1 MFRALNIRQKLLI
14 ALLFMGIVPLFVA
27 MWISSVD
34 TAKSLEQQGYQQL
47 TSIRELKK
55 RLLDDYFTER
65 FADLAILASATTH
78 LQVHNGRMD
87 LDKVDAD
94 AHAFYT
100 QFKELEEYYD
110 LFLINADGYIF
121 YSVERE
127 PDYQTSL
134 ASGPYANSNLAK
146 LYRKITK
153 SHRSEIVDFASYAP
167 SQNAPAA
174 FIGQPILDKTGT
186 LEMVVVL
193 QLSIDHLNDAMK
205 ERAGLGETGETYLV
219 GPDKL
224 MRSDSYLDPIN
235 RTVLTSF
242 ANPEKGS
249 VDTDAS
255 NAALAGETDTRI
267 VIDYNGNRVLSSF
280 TPIEI
285 KDLTWAMMS
294 EIDEAEAL
302 APVAAMRMDLMMEI
316 IVSAILVVIVAYL
329 LAGSLVRP
337 IREMTDHID
346 ALSDGRGDLS
356 VKLTVRTND
365 EIATLERR
373 LNSFLE
379 KIHGVVSSVAKTT
392 RVIDDATVCV
402 SQSVDKTTAGANRQH
417 EDSHAAKIAIEE
429 LTASVQSIATST
441 SEARVASEHAYR
453 EINEGMA
460 VTDKTVDVI
469 ESLSHEVANAADVIE
484 KLNEQSKSIS
494 TVLEVIQGIAEQTNL
509 LALNAAIEAARAG
522 DAGRGFSVVA
532 DEVRNL
538 AARTQSSTQQIH
550 DIIDE
555 LQHQARHSVTVMN
568 AGKKSADKGVEHVK
582 HTGEYFQR
590 ITDAMSILAEMNI
603 HIAEASERQ
612 ASTAEGIHERV
623 VHMDQIADDTANGT
637 VDARRVNNQLVDLCH
652 QLEGLV
658 NQFKLGAGAAGT
670 TVELQATQRFNGS
683 EKAVS

>member
-14 ALLFMGIVPLFVA
+14 ALLVMGIVPLFVA

-34 TAKSLEQQGYQQL
+34 TAKSLEQQSYQQL

-55 RLLDDYFTER
+55 RLLNDYFTER
-65 FADLAILASATTH
+65 FADLAILASAATH
-78 LQVHNGRMD
+78 LQAHSGHTA
-87 LDKVDAD
+87 LGEVDAD
-94 AHAFYT
+94 AQAFYT

-110 LFLINADGYIF
+110 LFLIDADGDVF
-121 YSVERE
+121 FSVERE
-127 PDYQTSL
+127 PDYQTNL
-134 ASGPYANSNLAK
+134 INGPYSSSNLAS
-146 LYRKITK
+146 LFRKVMN
-153 SHRSEIVDFASYAP
+153 SHQAELVDFEPYAP

-174 FIGQPILDKTGT
+174 FIGQPILGKDGRLKT
-186 LEMVVVL
+186 VVVL
-193 QLSIDHLNDAMK
+193 QLSIDHLNDAMTA
-205 ERAGLGETGETYLV
+205 RAAMGETGETYLV

-235 RTVLTSF
+235 RTVLASF
-242 ANPEKGS
+242 ANPEKGR

-255 NAALAGETDTRI
+255 NAALAGDTATRI

-280 TPIEI
+280 TPIRV
-285 KDLTWAMMS
+285 KDITWAMMS
-294 EIDEAEAL
+294 EVDEKEAL
-302 APVAAMRMDLMMEI
+302 APVAAMRMHLMMV
-316 IVSAILVVIVAYL
+316 IVVASIFVVIVAYL
-329 LAGSLVRP
+329 LAGSLLKP

-346 ALSDGRGDLS
+346 ALADGRGDLS
-356 VKLTVRTND
+356 VKLTVRSND

-373 LNSFLE
+373 LNEFLD
-379 KIHGVVSSVAKTT
+379 KIHTVVSSVAQTT

-402 SQSVDKTTAGANRQH
+402 SKSVEKTTTGADRQH
-417 EDSHAAKIAIEE
+417 EDSRAASLAIEE

-441 SEARVASEHAYR
+441 SEARVASDHAYK

-460 VTDKTVDVI
+460 VTEKTVDVI
-469 ESLSHEVANAADVIE
+469 ESLSQEVADAADVIG
-484 KLNEQSKSIS
+484 KLNDQSKSIS

-550 DIIDE
+550 DIIEE
-555 LQHQARHSVTVMN
+555 LQHQASHSVTVMN

-590 ITDAMSILAEMNI
+590 ITDAMSILAQMNT
-603 HIAEASERQ
+603 HIVSASEQQ
-612 ASTAEGIHERV
+612 ASAAEGIYERI
-623 VHMDQIADDTANGT
+623 VHMDKIADETANGT
-637 VDARRVNNQLVDLCH
+637 VEAKRVNDQLSSLCY
-652 QLEGLV
+652 QLEGMV
-658 NQFKLGAGAAGT
+658 NQFKVSTST
-670 TVELQATQRFNGS
+670 TVELEAVQRTHGS
-683 EKAVS
+683 KVLN

>member
-14 ALLFMGIVPLFVA
+14 ALLVMGIVPLCVA

-34 TAKSLEQQGYQQL
+34 TAKSLEQQSYQQL

-55 RLLDDYFTER
+55 RLLNDYFTER
-65 FADLAILASATTH
+65 FADLAILASAVTH
-78 LQVHNGRMD
+78 LQAHNGD
-87 LDKVDAD
+87 TALGEVDAD
-94 AHAFYT
+94 AQAFYT

-110 LFLINADGYIF
+110 LFLIDADGDVF
-121 YSVERE
+121 FSVERE
-127 PDYQTSL
+127 PDYQTNL
-134 ASGPYANSNLAK
+134 VNGPYSSSNLAS
-146 LYRKITK
+146 LFRKVMN
-153 SHRSEIVDFASYAP
+153 SHQAELVDFEPYAP

-174 FIGQPILDKTGT
+174 FMGQPILGKDGRLKT
-186 LEMVVVL
+186 VVVL
-193 QLSIDHLNDAMK
+193 QLSIDHLNDAMTA
-205 ERAGLGETGETYLV
+205 RAGMGETGETYLV

-235 RTVLTSF
+235 RTVLASF

-255 NAALAGETDTRI
+255 NAALAGDTATRI

-280 TPIEI
+280 TPIRI
-285 KDLTWAMMS
+285 KDITWAMMS
-294 EIDEAEAL
+294 EVDEKEAL
-302 APVAAMRMDLMMEI
+302 APVAAMRMDLMMV
-316 IVSAILVVIVAYL
+316 IVVASIFVVIVAYL
-329 LAGSLVRP
+329 LAGSLLKP

-346 ALSDGRGDLS
+346 ALADGRGDLS

-373 LNSFLE
+373 LNKFLD
-379 KIHGVVSSVAKTT
+379 KIHTVVSSVAQTT

-402 SQSVDKTTAGANRQH
+402 SKSVEKTTTGADRQH
-417 EDSHAAKIAIEE
+417 EDSRAASLAIEE

-441 SEARVASEHAYR
+441 SEARVASDHAYK

-460 VTDKTVDVI
+460 VTEKTVDVI
-469 ESLSHEVANAADVIE
+469 ESLSQEVADAADVIG
-484 KLNEQSKSIS
+484 KLNDQSKSIS

-550 DIIDE
+550 DIIEE
-555 LQHQARHSVTVMN
+555 LQHQASHSVTVMN

-590 ITDAMSILAEMNI
+590 ITDAMSILAQMNT
-603 HIAEASERQ
+603 HIASASEQQ
-612 ASTAEGIHERV
+612 ASAAEGIYERI
-623 VHMDQIADDTANGT
+623 VHMDKIADETANGT
-637 VDARRVNNQLVDLCH
+637 VEAKRVNDQLSSLCY
-652 QLEGLV
+652 QLEGMV
-658 NQFKLGAGAAGT
+658 NQFKVSTST
-670 TVELQATQRFNGS
+670 TVELEAVQRSRGPKVLS
-683 EKAVS
+683 

>member
-14 ALLFMGIVPLFVA
+14 ALLVMGIAPLFVA

-34 TAKSLEQQGYQQL
+34 TAKSLEQQSYQQL

-55 RLLDDYFTER
+55 RLLNDYFTER
-65 FADLAILASATTH
+65 FANLAILTSAATH
-78 LQVHNGRMD
+78 LQVHNGSMA
-87 LDKVDAD
+87 LDEVDAD
-94 AHAFYT
+94 AQAFYT
-100 QFKELEEYYD
+100 QFKELEGYYD
-110 LFLINADGYIF
+110 LFLINADGDVF

-127 PDYQTSL
+127 PDYQTNL
-134 ASGPYANSNLAK
+134 VNGPYSNSNLAS
-146 LYRKITK
+146 LFRKVVN
-153 SHRSEIVDFASYAP
+153 SHQAEIVDFESYAP

-174 FIGQPILDKTGT
+174 FIGQPILGKDGGLKT
-186 LEMVVVL
+186 VVVL
-193 QLSIDHLNDAMK
+193 QLSIDHLNDAMTA
-205 ERAGLGETGETYLV
+205 RAGMGETGETYLV

-235 RTVLTSF
+235 RTVQASF

-249 VDTDAS
+249 VDTEAS
-255 NAALAGETDTRI
+255 NAAFAGDTDTRI

-280 TPIEI
+280 TPIRV
-285 KDLTWAMMS
+285 KDITWAMMS
-294 EIDEAEAL
+294 EVDEEEAL
-302 APVAAMRMDLMMEI
+302 APVAAMRMDLMLEI
-316 IVSAILVVIVAYL
+316 VVAAILVIVVAYL
-329 LAGSLVRP
+329 LARSLLKP

-346 ALSDGRGDLS
+346 ALADGRGDLS

-373 LNSFLE
+373 LNDFLG
-379 KIHGVVSSVAKTT
+379 KIHTVVSSVVQTT

-402 SQSVDKTTAGANRQH
+402 SKSVETTATGADRQH
-417 EDSHAAKIAIEE
+417 EDSRVASLAIEE

-441 SEARVASEHAYR
+441 SEARVASDHAYK

-460 VTDKTVDVI
+460 VTEKTVDVI
-469 ESLSHEVANAADVIE
+469 ESLSQEVADAADVIG

-538 AARTQSSTQQIH
+538 AARTQSSTQEIH
-550 DIIDE
+550 DIIEE
-555 LQHQARHSVTVMN
+555 LQHQASHSVTVMN

-590 ITDAMSILAEMNI
+590 ITDAMSTLAQMNT
-603 HIAEASERQ
+603 HIASASEQQ
-612 ASTAEGIHERV
+612 AAAAEGIYERIV
-623 VHMDQIADDTANGT
+623 NMDKIADETANGT
-637 VDARRVNNQLVDLCH
+637 VEAKRVNDQLSNLCY
-652 QLEGLV
+652 QLEGMV
-658 NQFKLGAGAAGT
+658 NQFKVSTST
-670 TVELQATQRFNGS
+670 TVELEAVQRSRGP
-683 EKAVS
+683 KV

>member
-14 ALLFMGIVPLFVA
+14 ALLVMGIVPLFVA

-34 TAKSLEQQGYQQL
+34 TAKSLEQQSYQQL

-55 RLLDDYFTER
+55 RLLNDYFTER
-65 FADLAILASATTH
+65 FADLAILASAATH
-78 LQVHNGRMD
+78 LQAHSGHTA
-87 LDKVDAD
+87 LGEVDAD
-94 AHAFYT
+94 AQAFYT

-110 LFLINADGYIF
+110 LFLIDADGDVF
-121 YSVERE
+121 FSVERE
-127 PDYQTSL
+127 PDYQTNL
-134 ASGPYANSNLAK
+134 INGPYSSSNLAS
-146 LYRKITK
+146 LFRKVMN
-153 SHRSEIVDFASYAP
+153 SHQAELVDFEPYAP

-174 FIGQPILDKTGT
+174 FIGQPILGKDGRLKT
-186 LEMVVVL
+186 VVVL
-193 QLSIDHLNDAMK
+193 QLSIDHLNDAMTA
-205 ERAGLGETGETYLV
+205 RAGMGETGETYLV

-235 RTVLTSF
+235 RTVLASF

-255 NAALAGETDTRI
+255 NAALAGGTATRI

-280 TPIEI
+280 TPIRI
-285 KDLTWAMMS
+285 KDITWAMMS
-294 EIDEAEAL
+294 EVDEKEAL
-302 APVAAMRMDLMMEI
+302 APVAAMRMDLMMV
-316 IVSAILVVIVAYL
+316 IVVASIFVVIVAYL
-329 LAGSLVRP
+329 LAGSLLKP

-346 ALSDGRGDLS
+346 ALADGRGDLS

-373 LNSFLE
+373 LNKFLD
-379 KIHGVVSSVAKTT
+379 KIHTVVSSVAQTT

-402 SQSVDKTTAGANRQH
+402 SKSVEKTTTGADRQH
-417 EDSHAAKIAIEE
+417 EDSRAASLAIEE

-441 SEARVASEHAYR
+441 SEARVASDHAYK

-460 VTDKTVDVI
+460 VTEKTVDVI
-469 ESLSHEVANAADVIE
+469 ESLSQEVADAADVIG
-484 KLNEQSKSIS
+484 KLNDQSKSIS

-550 DIIDE
+550 DIIEE
-555 LQHQARHSVTVMN
+555 LQHQASHSVTVMN

-590 ITDAMSILAEMNI
+590 ITDAMSILAQMNT
-603 HIAEASERQ
+603 HIASASEQQ
-612 ASTAEGIHERV
+612 ASAAEGIYERI
-623 VHMDQIADDTANGT
+623 VHMDKIADETANGT
-637 VDARRVNNQLVDLCH
+637 VEAKRVNDQLSSLCY
-652 QLEGLV
+652 QLEGMV
-658 NQFKLGAGAAGT
+658 NQFKVSTST
-670 TVELQATQRFNGS
+670 TVELEAVQRSRGPKVLS
-683 EKAVS
+683 

>member
-14 ALLFMGIVPLFVA
+14 ALLVMGIAPLFVA

-34 TAKSLEQQGYQQL
+34 TAKSLEQQSYQQL

-55 RLLDDYFTER
+55 RLLNDYFTER
-65 FADLAILASATTH
+65 FADLAILTSAATH
-78 LQVHNGRMD
+78 LQVHNGRMA
-87 LDKVDAD
+87 LDEVDAD
-94 AHAFYT
+94 AQAFYT
-100 QFKELEEYYD
+100 QFKELEGYYD
-110 LFLINADGYIF
+110 LFLINADGDVF

-127 PDYQTSL
+127 PDYQTNL
-134 ASGPYANSNLAK
+134 VNGPYSNSNLAS
-146 LYRKITK
+146 LFRKVVN
-153 SHRSEIVDFASYAP
+153 SHQAEIVDFESYAP

-174 FIGQPILDKTGT
+174 FIGQPILGKDGGLKT
-186 LEMVVVL
+186 VVVL
-193 QLSIDHLNDAMK
+193 QLSIDHLNDAMTA
-205 ERAGLGETGETYLV
+205 RAGMGETGETYLV

-235 RTVLTSF
+235 RTVLASF

-255 NAALAGETDTRI
+255 NAAFAGDTDTRI

-280 TPIEI
+280 TPIKI
-285 KDLTWAMMS
+285 KDITWAMMS
-294 EIDEAEAL
+294 EIDEEEAL
-302 APVAAMRMDLMMEI
+302 APVAEMRMDLMIEI
-316 IVSAILVVIVAYL
+316 VVSAILVVIVAYL
-329 LAGSLVRP
+329 FAGSLVKP
-337 IREMTDHID
+337 IREMTDHIG
-346 ALSDGRGDLS
+346 ALADGRGDLS

-379 KIHGVVSSVAKTT
+379 KMHGVVSSVSNTT
-392 RVIDDATVCV
+392 RVIDDATVSV
-402 SQSVDKTTAGANRQH
+402 SQSVDKASAGADSQH
-417 EDSHAAKIAIEE
+417 EDSHAAKVAIEE

-460 VTDKTVDVI
+460 VTEKTVDVI
-469 ESLSHEVANAADVIE
+469 ESLSHEVADAADVIE

-603 HIAEASERQ
+603 HIAEASEQQ
-612 ASTAEGIHERV
+612 ASTAEGIYERV
-623 VHMDQIADDTANGT
+623 IHMDQIADDTSRGT
-637 VDARRVNNQLVDLCH
+637 VDMHRVNNQLVDLCH

-658 NQFKLGAGAAGT
+658 SQFKLGTGAVGR
-670 TVELQATQRFNGS
+670 TVELQATQRFSGS
-683 EKAVS
+683 EKTVS

>member
-14 ALLFMGIVPLFVA
+14 ALLVMGIAPLFVA

-34 TAKSLEQQGYQQL
+34 TAKSLEQQSYQQL

-55 RLLDDYFTER
+55 RLLNDYFTER
-65 FADLAILASATTH
+65 FADLAILTSAATH
-78 LQVHNGRMD
+78 LQVHNGRMA
-87 LDKVDAD
+87 LDEVDAD
-94 AHAFYT
+94 AQAFYT
-100 QFKELEEYYD
+100 QFKELEGYYD
-110 LFLINADGYIF
+110 LFLINADGDVF

-127 PDYQTSL
+127 PDYQTNL
-134 ASGPYANSNLAK
+134 VNGPYSNSNLAS
-146 LYRKITK
+146 LFRKVVN
-153 SHRSEIVDFASYAP
+153 SHQAEIVDFESYAP

-174 FIGQPILDKTGT
+174 FIGQPILGKDGGLKT
-186 LEMVVVL
+186 VVVL
-193 QLSIDHLNDAMK
+193 QLSIDHLNDAMTA
-205 ERAGLGETGETYLV
+205 RAGMGETGETYLV

-235 RTVLTSF
+235 RTVLASF

-255 NAALAGETDTRI
+255 NAAFAGDTDTRI

-280 TPIEI
+280 TPIKI
-285 KDLTWAMMS
+285 KDITWAMMS
-294 EIDEAEAL
+294 EIDEEEAL
-302 APVAAMRMDLMMEI
+302 APVAEMRMDLMIEI
-316 IVSAILVVIVAYL
+316 VVSAILVVIVAYL
-329 LAGSLVRP
+329 FAGSLVKP
-337 IREMTDHID
+337 IREMTDHIG
-346 ALSDGRGDLS
+346 ALADGRGDLS

-379 KIHGVVSSVAKTT
+379 KMHGVVSSVSNTT
-392 RVIDDATVCV
+392 RVIDDATVSV
-402 SQSVDKTTAGANRQH
+402 SQSVDKASAGADSQH
-417 EDSHAAKIAIEE
+417 EDSYAAKVAIEE

-460 VTDKTVDVI
+460 VTEKTVDVI
-469 ESLSHEVANAADVIE
+469 ESLSHEVADAADVIE

-603 HIAEASERQ
+603 HIAEASEQQ
-612 ASTAEGIHERV
+612 ASTAEGIYERV
-623 VHMDQIADDTANGT
+623 IHMDQIADDTSRGT
-637 VDARRVNNQLVDLCH
+637 VDMRRVNNQLVDLCH

-658 NQFKLGAGAAGT
+658 SQFKLGTGAVGR
-670 TVELQATQRFNGS
+670 TVELQATQRFSGS
-683 EKAVS
+683 EKTVS